1 MESSTS
7 NWQKLDYISKA
18 IAAVFIPITLAI
30 LANVVATANKQ
41 RDAEV
46 KFVELAVAI
55 LTEDPRDNTNPEA
68 DQKIRGWAVKILDK
82 YSGVPMSEDEAKAA
96 ITTIALPAI
105 SSSAAATPSVASP
118 ADTWGVILGGDTS
131 LDNAQRTVGTI
142 KERIKMDA
150 QIFRRAGSFRSVKIY
165 VNNDEAKQALSQ
177 AKTLNPTAYLVNMA
191 KWCPSSTQLD
201 GYFECLLP

>member
-1 MESSTS
+1 MESIN

-18 IAAVFIPITLAI
+18 IAAVFIPIALAF
-30 LANVVATANKQ
+30 LANEVASANKQ
-41 RDAEV
+41 REAEV

-55 LTEDPRDNTNPEA
+55 LTEDPRDNADPEA
-68 DQKIRGWAVKILDK
+68 DQKIRGWAVKILNA
-82 YSGVPMSEDEAKAA
+82 YSGVPMSEAAAEAVISTA
-96 ITTIALPAI
+96 ALPAI
-105 SSSAAATPSVASP
+105 SSSTAAAPSAASP

-131 LDNAQRTVGTI
+131 LDKAQETVGAI
-142 KERIKMDA
+142 KQRIKVDA

-165 VNNDEAKQALSQ
+165 VNNDEARQALIQ